1 MPNSFFDMTEEE
13 RNKVFKDVN
22 EDVKKLTGKIA
33 SKLETL
39 KTKLNLIMII

>member
-1 MPNSFFDMTEEE
+1 MTEEE

-22 EDVKKLTGKIA
+22 EDVKKLARKIA
-33 SKLETL
+33 GKETL